1 MTQAR
6 VSILLLACLFVLS
19 LPSIGRAQV
28 PMTLQTEGGEV
39 SVVADRFETVGS
51 DNLIVATGNVEVIRG
66 PARMLADRVEI
77 NRATGDAVAVGRV
90 TFYDG
95 DQRLTGSRMDFNI
108 KTGTGVVYEGE
119 AHAPPYYRIMGER
132 LERLGDSVYRVRK
145 GVFTTCEDDSPS
157 WSFHL
162 GTANADMEDFVWGT
176 SASFWVKSI
185 PLIPFFPIFA
195 APLRK
200 DRQSG
205 FLTPIFGSSTQKGYY
220 TEIPFYW
227 VISDSMDATIAPG
240 VYTKRGFG
248 GSAEYRYVL
257 SEDQKGSAGGALI
270 WEAFKNGAIRA
281 YGSSKQEWRIMPG
294 LSLTADLSGVS
305 DDHVLRDYAYELQRR
320 SAQRAESNF
329 FVTKTWTNW
338 SLVGRVYWYQD
349 LTVQRPVEL
358 QRVPEITLQGVRQTL
373 PGLPGFLYQ
382 VDSSGVYFQRWQGSE
397 GARLDVHPVVSRPI
411 PLAGYLTVT
420 PFVGGRATA
429 YSTTVVGSHVPVSGP
444 PAVEDTNGEWRVR
457 ELLEYGSDAE
467 SRASRVYQLGGLG
480 GFSAMLHSIEPRAH
494 YIRIVGH
501 NFSSLPQWTNID
513 LIPEANWFEYSLT
526 NRLRARTVSSE
537 ESEAT
542 RLDLVKLVVAN
553 AYDYQAGRFGNVA
566 GDLTLQP
573 TTMLG
578 LHADA
583 SYNVNGQGLQAYT
596 ADVTGT
602 VPRVTGT
609 VGLRYNRTPAVQVP
623 YFVQIPGTFNLG
635 TNVADSSSTN
645 FLQGSV
651 SVEIWRNLVL
661 KVQTNWDLR
670 TDTFVESR
678 FGLDFKFDCWA
689 FSAVYVKRT
698 KDIATGQN
706 ADDEI
711 RFSLSL
717 LGLGNVVSTKM
728 GASVIDSGPSFK

>member
-1 MTQAR
+1 MTRAR
-6 VSILLLACLFVLS
+6 LLLLAFLCLLS
-19 LPSIGRAQV
+19 LPSIGRAQSA
-28 PMTLQTEGGEV
+28 MTMHLEGGEV
-39 SVVADRFETVGS
+39 SVVADQFETVGP
-51 DNLIVATGNVEVIRG
+51 DNLMVAIGNVEVTRG
-66 PARMLADRVEI
+66 PARLLADRVEI
-77 NRATGDAVAVGRV
+77 NSATGDALATGRV

-95 DQRLTGSRMDFNI
+95 DERLTGKRMDFNL
-108 KTGTGVVYEGE
+108 KTGTGVIYEGE
-119 AHAPPYYRIMGER
+119 AHAPPYYRVAGER
-132 LERLGDSVYRVRK
+132 IERLGDSVYRVQK
-145 GVFTTCEDDSPS
+145 GVFTTCEDDSPA

-162 GTANADMEDFVWGT
+162 GTANADMEQWVWGT
-176 SASFWVKSI
+176 NASFWVKAI
-185 PLIPFFPIFA
+185 PIIPFFPVFA

-200 DRQSG
+200 ERQSG
-205 FLTPIFGSSTQKGYY
+205 FLVPSFGSSSRKGAFA
-220 TEIPFYW
+220 EVPFYW
-227 VISDSMDATIAPG
+227 VISDSMDATVSAG
-240 VYTKRGFG
+240 FYQKLGFG

-257 SEDQKGSAGGALI
+257 SQDLKGAVGGALVY
-270 WEAFKNGAIRA
+270 ESFKNGAVRG
-281 YGSSKQEWRIMPG
+281 YGSAKQEWRLMPG
-294 LSLTADLSGVS
+294 LSVTADLNGVT
-305 DDHVLRDYAYELQRR
+305 DDHVLRDYASRLQLR

-329 FVTKTWTNW
+329 FVTKSWTNW
-338 SLVGRVYWYQD
+338 NLVGRVYWYQD
-349 LTVQRPVEL
+349 LTSERPVEL
-358 QRVPEITLQGVRQTL
+358 QRVPEITLQGIRQTL

-382 VDSSGVYFQRWQGSE
+382 VDSSAANFLRWQGSD

-429 YSTTVVGSHVPVSGP
+429 YSTTVTGSHVPVSGP
-444 PAVEDTNGEWRVR
+444 PAVEDTNDEWRVR

-480 GFSAMLHSIEPRAH
+480 GFSAMLHSIEPPAH

-501 NFSSLPQWTNID
+501 NFYSLPQWTNID

-542 RLDLVKLVVAN
+542 RLDLVRLVVAN

-596 ADVTGT
+596 ADVAAT

-609 VGLRYNRTPAVQVP
+609 VGLRYNRAPAVQVP
-623 YFVQIPGTFNLG
+623 YVVQIPGTFNLG
-635 TNVADSSSTN
+635 TNVPDSQSTN

-689 FSAVYVKRT
+689 FSAEYVKRT

-711 RFSLSL
+711 RFSLHL